1 MAIQLNKVYYSES
14 CVFGDEIIKDFE
26 TPPKEIVEA
35 YIEYAKRG

>member
-1 MAIQLNKVYYSES
+1 MQSIM
-14 CVFGDEIIKDFE
+14 EIIKDFE